1 MANKIATFDFETDP
15 FLYGRI
21 PEPFVAGFYSADI
34 GFKEFWGDDC
44 AKMLVD
50 FLADLKEPHTI
61 YAHNGGKFDFFMMLK
76 YLENPIKIISGRI
89 VKCKIGIHTLQDSY
103 AIIPIALKVFDK
115 DDIDYRKLESDVRDK
130 HKPEI
135 LRYLKKDCTSL
146 YTLVSKFNERFGP
159 RLTIGGTAIKKL
171 IEYHPFKKTKET
183 HDLKFRPWYFGGRVE
198 TFETGILK
206 DEWVIYDVNSMYPH
220 VMRNFQ
226 HPTGNRYLSTFSG
239 ILDKRGNIS
248 GLNGAQLYFARIHC
262 KQKNVF
268 PLRVKGESLNFSIP
282 EGEFLVTSH
291 ELKAA
296 LKRGLVSDVK
306 VIEAHAPVETISF
319 PDFVDVYSAEKIAC
333 KISGDRGGEIFAK
346 LILNG
351 SYGKF
356 GQNPEHYYDYIF
368 SDRSPNKFDEDLD
381 KENKSESVWRLFHKS
396 PGSDSIWRKKSLSK
410 SYYDVATAASITGAA
425 RSILIAALAA
435 ADRPIYCDTDSII
448 CRSLNMPLSETV
460 LGSWKVEGKG
470 NICAVAGKKLYA
482 MRDTRRLDIVDEKL
496 YKLGN
501 REDTVKIASKGA
513 ILNDNQIF
521 DICKGGVANWEN
533 QAPSFSLNKRGTTF
547 VKRRIKLK

>member
-21 PEPFVAGFYSADI
+21 PEPFVAGFYSPDI
-34 GFKEFWGDDC
+34 GFKEFWDVNC
-44 AKMLVD
+44 AKVLVD
-50 FLADLKEPHTI
+50 FLSDLKEPHTI

-76 YLENPIKIISGRI
+76 YLENPIKIINGRI

-103 AIIPIALKVFDK
+103 AIIPIGLKVFDK
-115 DDIDYRKLESDVRDK
+115 DDIDYRKLESDVREK

-135 LRYLKKDCTSL
+135 LKYLKKDCTSL
-146 YTLVSKFNERFGP
+146 YTLVDKFNDRFGP

-171 IEYHPFKKTKET
+171 IEYHPFKKQKEN
-183 HDLKFRPWYFGGRVE
+183 HDLRFRPWYFGGRVE

-206 DEWVIYDVNSMYPH
+206 DDWVIYDVNSMYPH

-226 HPTGNRYLSTFSG
+226 HPTGSRYLSTFSG

-248 GLNGAQLYFARIHC
+248 GLNGAPVYFARIHC

-268 PLRVKGESLNFSIP
+268 PLRVKGESLNFSVP

-296 LKRGLVSDVK
+296 LKHGLVSDVK
-306 VIEAHAPVETISF
+306 ILEAHAPQETISF
-319 PDFVDVYSAEKIAC
+319 GDYVDVYSAEKIAC
-333 KISGDRGGEIFAK
+333 KKSGDKAGEIFAK
-346 LILNG
+346 LLLN
-351 SYGKF
+351 SAYGKF
-356 GQNPEHYYDYIF
+356 GQNPDHYYDYTF
-368 SDRSPNKFDEDLD
+368 SDEAMDND
-381 KENKSESVWRLFHKS
+381 VWELFHKS
-396 PGSDSIWRKKSLSK
+396 PGSDSIWRKKSNAK
-410 SYYDVATAASITGAA
+410 AYYDVATAASITGAA
-425 RSILIAALAA
+425 RSILINALAT

-470 NICAVAGKKLYA
+470 DVCAIAGKKLYA
-482 MRDTRRLDIVDEKL
+482 LRSGKA
-496 YKLGN
+496 
-501 REDTVKIASKGA
+501 TVKIASKGA